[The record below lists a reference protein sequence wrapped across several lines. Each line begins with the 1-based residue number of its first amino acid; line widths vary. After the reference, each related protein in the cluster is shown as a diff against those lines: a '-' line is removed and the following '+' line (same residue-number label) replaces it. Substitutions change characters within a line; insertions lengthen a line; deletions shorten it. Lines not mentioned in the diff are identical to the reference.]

1 MVACWALVPLG
12 ASGQAQSNPAA
23 VDLAAAQ
30 SLLAQGKAQAAFDL
44 LAGFED
50 ELAGDLQ
57 FDYLLARSALESGQ
71 PSLASFIYERILAI
85 EPNYVGVRLENGR
98 AYLELENFAR
108 AKQEFELVLGFENL
122 PPDLRATAEQ
132 YAEIA
137 QAGLT
142 PKRTFFNAFA
152 EYGFGLDDNVNSALS
167 TNVGNFSITWGMN
180 CKNGSGVWTRRAAS
194 STVAPHGNGQNHP
207 RARAQRR

>member
-1 MVACWALVPLG
+1 MPLAAGIRITLARTTFTNRCWFAWVVACWALVPLG

-137 QAGLT
+137 GTGQA
-142 PKRTFFNAFA
+142 
-152 EYGFGLDDNVNSALS
+152 ALQ
-167 TNVGNFSITWGMN
+167 I
-180 CKNGSGVWTRRAAS
+180 R
-194 STVAPHGNGQNHP
+194 
-207 RARAQRR
+207 